1 MQIARRALSRF
12 LKNREVSFVLQ
23 NNLDTVVKLSN
34 LTHQTNL
41 TNTRLLSMIVP
52 TPEQLEII
60 ARCEQTIGIEFA
72 DKSLLLA
79 ALTHS
84 SGAVTS
90 LHSNERLEFLGDA
103 ILGFAVCRFL
113 FNKYPEWNEGEL
125 TKVKSAVV
133 SGQTCGSWARE
144 LELEKVIIVGKG
156 VTQSGDLP
164 QSMLADA
171 FEAIV
176 AAIFLDR
183 GLEPAI
189 AFLDPMIDTQVDLV
203 QQCSVAKNFKS
214 ALQHFSQREF
224 AMAPTYLILDQQGPD
239 HDKSFFIAAK
249 IGSREFEPAW
259 GKSKKEAE
267 QRAAGNALTALGLV
281 AAETTD
287 DLVDDLD
294 SGN

>member
-1 MQIARRALSRF
+1 M
-12 LKNREVSFVLQ
+12 
-23 NNLDTVVKLSN
+23 T
-34 LTHQTNL
+34 
-41 TNTRLLSMIVP
+41 LLS
-52 TPEQLEII
+52 PEQHDII
-60 ARCEQTIGIEFA
+60 ARCEQAIGVEFVN
-72 DKSLLLA
+72 KSLLLA

-90 LHSNERLEFLGDA
+90 MHSNERLEFLGDS

-113 FNKYPEWNEGEL
+113 FNKYPDWNEGEL

-156 VTQSGDLP
+156 VAQSGELP

-183 GLEPAI
+183 GLEPAV
-189 AFLDPMIDTQVDLV
+189 AFLNPLIDAQVDLV

-224 AMAPTYLILDQQGPD
+224 ALAPTYLILDQQGPD

-267 QRAAGNALTALGLV
+267 QRAAGNALSALGQV
-281 AAETTD
+281 STDAAEELDAETED
-287 DLVDDLD
+287 D
-294 SGN
+294 S